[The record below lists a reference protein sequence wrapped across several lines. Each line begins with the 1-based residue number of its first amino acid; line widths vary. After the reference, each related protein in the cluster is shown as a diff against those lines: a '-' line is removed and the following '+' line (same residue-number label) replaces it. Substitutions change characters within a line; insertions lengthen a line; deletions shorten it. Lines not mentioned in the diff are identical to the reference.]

1 MDALPA
7 TPALCARLELLMF
20 KRNIS
25 CLNANAL
32 RRPSPSSFSANKPFP
47 PSSLSLSL
55 LPSLSHSSPPL
66 SFSRSLYR
74 SFLVLANATSLA
86 THRQSRGRVG
96 YRSVEGKER
105 ARARR
110 EHEGT
115 RERARL
121 AERARARRT
130 DRERERERGRG
141 RERKPVLKRHQ
152 PVRQARCN
160 KSRRASAHANQA
172 IRSSCTPQ

>member
-1 MDALPA
+1 
-7 TPALCARLELLMF
+7 MF
-20 KRNIS
+20 ERKRAQEAIPEFLF
-25 CLNANAL
+25 CKQTV
-32 RRPSPSSFSANKPFP
+32 P
-47 PSSLSLSL
+47 SL
-55 LPSLSHSSPPL
+55 LPLSLPP
-66 SFSRSLYR
+66 SLPLA
-74 SFLVLANATSLA
+74 FLAPSLIFTLALPLVSVLANATSLA